1 MLDDETRVKPVSPAL
16 YLASVE
22 KLSQCPTAH
31 PVRGRQIVPPPF
43 IQETCSWSSA
53 PAIQIRDFDS
63 TTATTLSVRLFA
75 SHPGRIRV
83 CACWTC
89 PITRREGTAAL
100 SLCDGG
106 RLGRRVSTT
115 DLSDNAN
122 GSITSHCAS
131 LVLFLYLDQRS
142 SLQNP
147 HTHLDAFRAG
157 TPLPLPSLESP
168 LRNSSGPCHV
178 SVRGKP
184 PRLGADW

>member
-1 MLDDETRVKPVSPAL
+1 MEFLWKSCVCMPYGHIVRKLLMLDDETRVKPVSPAL

-43 IQETCSWSSA
+43 IQDTCSWSSA

-100 SLCDGG
+100 SLCDGWT
-106 RLGRRVSTT
+106 LGKTGFDYR
-115 DLSDNAN
+115 
-122 GSITSHCAS
+122 
-131 LVLFLYLDQRS
+131 
-142 SLQNP
+142 
-147 HTHLDAFRAG
+147 
-157 TPLPLPSLESP
+157 
-168 LRNSSGPCHV
+168 
-178 SVRGKP
+178 SVRQCERVDHFALRQP
-184 PRLGADW
+184 CPFS